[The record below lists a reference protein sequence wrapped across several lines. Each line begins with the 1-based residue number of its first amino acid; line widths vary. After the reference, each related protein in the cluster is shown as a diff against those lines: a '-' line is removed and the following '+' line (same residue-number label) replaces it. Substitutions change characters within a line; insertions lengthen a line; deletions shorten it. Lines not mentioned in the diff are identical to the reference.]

1 MQKLQLAEK
10 TSWTDEEL
18 KNALPN
24 YFEENNFNILNPL
37 WKKDVSGLL
46 YTFRD
51 TLRTA
56 DKELTMAMLTTML
69 RKVLIASF
77 LPSDASLRALS
88 AIKPSQATT
97 AKKIGN
103 DRERLKKL
111 YDALVTLDTDE
122 KQGESTGKID
132 AFLMALLSYCAAP
145 ETL

>member
-1 MQKLQLAEK
+1 MQERLNHNYYFIYQEIQKLKLAEK
-10 TSWTDEEL
+10 KSWTDKEL
-18 KNALPN
+18 KNVLPN

-37 WKKDVSGLL
+37 WKKDASELL

-56 DKELTMAMLTTML
+56 DRELTMAMLTTML

-77 LPSDASLRALS
+77 LPSESSVKALS

-103 DRERLKKL
+103 DREILKKL
-111 YDALVTLDTDE
+111 YDAIVTLDTDE
-122 KQGESTGKID
+122 KQ
-132 AFLMALLSYCAAP
+132 
-145 ETL
+145 